1 MKKKLAILMVG
12 VAMMSF
18 IIGLVVGANLGLI
31 LFGILNASKN

>member
-18 IIGLVVGANLGLI
+18 IIGGCATN
-31 LFGILNASKN
+31 NKKQHEDH